1 MFWKENETSQCQFLK
16 KQDLP
21 WLGQVTSHQ
30 VTYQVTSQT
39 WKSSFRDCSRM
50 CLGTFASVNNWSHL
64 YPIIACVPVKVK
76 VKVFSA
82 KILQKSPVCFAFA
95 FSLWRA
101 SSPLHVQVCF
111 FIFGYFLPLFL
122 IVCLY
127 SIMIRRLLTQVM
139 IWGSENRT
147 VPGKIV
153 WFWYVYDMSQCTM
166 SPLSNRMFL

>member
-82 KILQKSPVCFAFA
+82 KNLKKVSGLFCLCPMLNFFVASFISSACAGVLLH
-95 FSLWRA
+95 LWLLPA
-101 SSPLHVQVCF
+101 PLPHR
-111 FIFGYFLPLFL
+111 LPLLHHDPQASHSGEDSGLWESNIPWKNRL
-122 IVCLY
+122 ILLCL
-127 SIMIRRLLTQVM
+127 
-139 IWGSENRT
+139 
-147 VPGKIV
+147 
-153 WFWYVYDMSQCTM
+153 WYVTM
-166 SPLSNRMFL
+166 HNVPVVK